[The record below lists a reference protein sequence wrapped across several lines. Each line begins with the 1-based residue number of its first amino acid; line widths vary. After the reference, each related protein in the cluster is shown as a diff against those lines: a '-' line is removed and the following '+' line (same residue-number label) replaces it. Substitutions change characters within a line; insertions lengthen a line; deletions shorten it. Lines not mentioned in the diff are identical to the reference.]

1 MLIKPQSALLNKQGG
16 FKHFVINKD
25 YQNLKLLYT
34 LYKEE
39 PDHIKPICDMY
50 RDLIK
55 EQGSTLL
62 NDVKG

>member
-1 MLIKPQSALLNKQGG
+1 MSHANKFDLN
-16 FKHFVINKD
+16 FVINKD